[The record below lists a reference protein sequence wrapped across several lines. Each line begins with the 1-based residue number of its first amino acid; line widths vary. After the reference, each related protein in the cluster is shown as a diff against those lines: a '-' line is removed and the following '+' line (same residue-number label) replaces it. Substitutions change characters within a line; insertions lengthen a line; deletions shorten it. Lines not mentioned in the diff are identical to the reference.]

1 MAFERL
7 FELRGE
13 LTKRDRL
20 VLTVVGAL
28 VVLLLWFLLAEVLA
42 EYVVT
47 QDDSVDES
55 ALTMD
60 QRLNLKAPL
69 VALIDDLNALTETL
83 NALYENTT
91 AELKDR
97 TSRQQAL
104 SAYGSRPDK
113 APSGG
118 SSK

>member
-1 MAFERL
+1 MTDVAEIETAIQDAATGIGAARTML
-7 FELRGE
+7 SQGE
-13 LTKRDRL
+13 TID
-20 VLTVVGAL
+20 
-28 VVLLLWFLLAEVLA
+28 LAGLEKHVHGICTGI
-42 EYVVT
+42 E
-47 QDDSVDES
+47 

-83 NALYENTT
+83 NALYQNTT
-91 AELKDR
+91 TELKDR

-113 APSGG
+113 PSSGG